1 MDYTLA
7 PLPLEIADATRSP
20 RRRRRHRKWKN
31 GRFYI
36 FLIFLWLRVVDVF
49 ILTCI
54 YPKLPLVQK
63 PVVIGWIC
71 VTATWSTVLLTA
83 IWCRQK
89 WATYVLA
96 GSLIGAVIAT
106 LAGIPGLPDVPH
118 PKRDFLFILE
128 FTVAYFPVALVLIA
142 SQKINKLTTRSLETA
157 GDRERDRPRGH

>member
-96 GSLIGAVIAT
+96 GSLIGAVIARP
-106 LAGIPGLPDVPH
+106 ARRPASQE
-118 PKRDFLFILE
+118 R
-128 FTVAYFPVALVLIA
+128 FPVHPGIHGRLF
-142 SQKINKLTTRSLETA
+142 S
-157 GDRERDRPRGH
+157 RGVGLDCIPKNQQAHHAEP